1 VELSGYLAVARRWW
15 WTLLV
20 ATWVAAVSGYVFAS
34 QIPPTYESQV
44 QLLVGPYNTDTET
57 LRAAGQLVQ
66 TYGELVTTLPLL
78 EQAVAESGVADIQP
92 SQLGANTRVIANDTT
107 RFLTIR
113 VEHTNAQ
120 DAADLA
126 NALGDEIILLASRGT
141 SRPEGQLQ
149 VVDFATPGAAPV
161 APQVSLIVG
170 MAALAALIGAMVLV
184 MLVEYL
190 SATVRTKEDLT
201 RLTSLPFLG
210 QLDTLRSIPTAA
222 AGLVDR
228 VAESAAAASYRLVA
242 AKLAFR
248 MADQPVRSVVVV
260 GPGPDVN
267 TAQVAANL
275 GAIVARGGRQVI
287 IIDGD
292 ANSAHVTGIFELVG
306 RPGLGELLADASSDA
321 ETALYRISRT
331 LRILPRGGA
340 GDPDAVDAD
349 QASKVLERL
358 AGLADLVIVS
368 TGPVHLSAGA
378 LVWAQAADTALL
390 VAVRDQSRR
399 DDVTYTIESLRLVGV
414 NVAGA
419 VLADR
424 KRSLGRPLPGLPD
437 RQATKATTADAWEPR
452 PPAAPEPTASTTRR
466 TRRPGEA
473 GETGP

>member
-34 QIPPTYESQV
+34 QIPPTYEARA

-57 LRAAGQLVQ
+57 LRAAGALVQ
-66 TYGELVTTLPLL
+66 TYAELVTTQDRL
-78 EQAVAESGVADIQP
+78 EQAIAEAGVEDLTA
-92 SQLGANTRVIANDTT
+92 SVLGANTRVVANDTT

-113 VEHTNAQ
+113 VQHT
-120 DAADLA
+120 DREEAADLA
-126 NALGDEIILLASRGT
+126 NALADEIMLLASRGT

-149 VVDFATPGAAPV
+149 VVESAIAPTAAI

-170 MAALAALIGAMVLV
+170 LAALAALIGAMVLV

-201 RLTSLPFLG
+201 RLTNLPFLG
-210 QLDTLRSIPTAA
+210 QLDTLRTIPSAA
-222 AGLVDR
+222 SGLVDR
-228 VAESAAAASYRLVA
+228 VADSAAAAAYRLVA

-248 MADQPVRSVVVV
+248 MADQPIRSVVVV

-275 GAIVARGGRQVI
+275 AAIVARGGRQVI
-287 IIDGD
+287 LIDGD
-292 ANSAHVTGIFELVG
+292 ANSAHVTNIFELVG
-306 RPGLGELLADASSDA
+306 RPGLSELLGDSSNDS
-321 ETALYRISRT
+321 ESALYRISRT
-331 LRILPRGGA
+331 LRILPRGAA
-340 GDPDAVDAD
+340 GDADAVDTD
-349 QASKVLERL
+349 QATRILERL
-358 AGLADLVIVS
+358 ADQADIVIVS

-378 LVWAQAADTALL
+378 LVWAQAADSALL

-424 KRSLGRPLPGLPD
+424 KRSLGRPIPGLPD
-437 RQATKATTADAWEPR
+437 RQPPRTTDPWETR
-452 PPAAPEPTASTTRR
+452 PPTTEPTATQSRR